1 MTHFRAPW
9 SKSLIVASTFATL
22 VCLGVSYALWT
33 LPLRGGSAESLRFW
47 LVLLP
52 LAVILICTLFTVRG
66 YSISNRELEIR
77 RLLWTTRLSLHGLQG
92 AYFDPNAT
100 HRSIRTFGNGG
111 FFSFSGH
118 FRNKELGSYRAFMT
132 DRRRAVV
139 LRFPSSVIVIS
150 PEPPENF
157 VSTISQYKVSS

>member
-1 MTHFRAPW
+1 
-9 SKSLIVASTFATL
+9 LIVASTFATL

-52 LAVILICTLFTVRG
+52 LAVILICALFTVRG
-66 YSISNRELEIR
+66 YSIGNRELEIR

-132 DRRRAVV
+132 DRRRTVV

-150 PEPPENF
+150 PDRPEDF
-157 VSTISQYKVSS
+157 VNTMSQYKVSS

>member
-1 MTHFRAPW
+1 MTHFGAPW

-33 LPLRGGSAESLRFW
+33 LPLTGGSAESFRFW
-47 LVLLP
+47 LALLP
-52 LAVILICTLFTVRG
+52 LAVILICALFTVRG
-66 YSISNRELEIR
+66 YSITNRELAIR
-77 RLLWTTRLSLHGLQG
+77 RLLWTTRVSLHRLQD
-92 AYFDPNAT
+92 AYSDANAT

-132 DRRRAVV
+132 DRQLAVV

-150 PEPPENF
+150 PDRPEDF
-157 VSTISQYKVSS
+157 VSTISQYKMAS